1 MINYTLPIEIEID
14 GIMHPIRNKGD
25 YRIMLDV
32 IAALNDEEL
41 TNNEKILAAL
51 IIFYEDIFKIENLSD
66 AAKKM
71 MWFIN
76 DGEEEEEQ
84 EDALSPIMDWQQDFK
99 LMVAPINRALGFE
112 IRSVPYLHWW
122 TFLSGYKE
130 IGKGTF
136 QTVIAIR
143 DKRRKGQKLEKWESD
158 FYRENK
164 KTIDLP
170 LRLTSEQQE
179 YLDFE

>member
-1 MINYTLPIEIEID
+1 MINYTLPLEIEID
-14 GIMHPIRNKGD
+14 GALHPIRNKGD
-25 YRIMLDV
+25 YRMTLDV
-32 IAALNDEEL
+32 IAALNDDEL
-41 TNNEKILAAL
+41 DNDKKIRAAL
-51 IIFYEDIFKIENLSD
+51 FIFYEDVFAIENLEE

-71 MWFIN
+71 MCFIN
-76 DGEEEEEQ
+76 DGEEEDK
-84 EDALSPIMDWQQDFK
+84 EDFRPPIMDWQQDFK

-158 FYRENK
+158 FYKENRK
-164 KTIDLP
+164 LVDLP
-170 LRLTSEQQE
+170 LKLTSEQLD
-179 YLDFE
+179 YLDF